1 VQKEVRAPRAFIFSG
16 AVVSRDDDWIEE
28 VLRSGSGGDERSI
41 YVLTYIHTNLNVSNL
56 RALPLHQRHM
66 FTTCLYLPL
75 SLASWVFV
83 MHDGVGTLEMELV
96 HLR

>member
-1 VQKEVRAPRAFIFSG
+1 MY
-16 AVVSRDDDWIEE
+16 
-28 VLRSGSGGDERSI
+28 L
-41 YVLTYIHTNLNVSNL
+41 HTNLNVSNQ